1 MRAKSNHLH
10 PQVVGFDEAQK
21 GHSFP
26 YIRTDGKRS
35 DINRCKLNI
44 LQMNASLGGP
54 EKY

>member
-21 GHSFP
+21 GYSFP

-35 DINRCKLNI
+35 DNKIDV
-44 LQMNASLGGP
+44 SLTFS
-54 EKY
+54 K